1 MNTFLN
7 EMKYFNAYTTTE
19 NGAGA
24 LKTTGKAMLDAFG
37 SMGAMKESPEKD
49 ILKIFVKAFNED
61 REMAMR
67 LLFYMRDVRGGQGM
81 RRVFRVCVKWLGDT
95 HPEYVLH
102 NLDNF
107 LFFGRGDDIF
117 ALVDTAAW
125 RDTVTWLQIHM
136 IEDLE
141 KSKNGQEVSLMA
153 KWMPSEN
160 TSSQETRKLARRLQK
175 DMALSPKTYRKLL
188 SFLRGEIKLVES
200 QMSQNEWDKIKFEN
214 VPSRASMKYSN
225 AFEKHLQDRYY
236 DYLKEVS
243 EGKAKI
249 NAGALFPVDIVHKI
263 LEMRYGNIK
272 TKDRFLYNGMWNN
285 LPNYFEGKEET
296 GLCVVDV
303 SGSMWGTPME
313 VALSLGLYCAGKA
326 RGPFKN
332 HFITFS
338 GSPSLQEIGGE
349 DIIDDTLQMERAD
362 WGFNTNLEK
371 VFDLIVKTAISHK
384 VKPEDVPN
392 KLYIISDMQFDV
404 ATNERGL
411 GYTWLEVMKRKYQ
424 KYGYEMPALVF
435 WNVRASDCGMF
446 QETYEGLNVAMV
458 SGYSPSLFK
467 AVIEGT
473 QYEETERGELRQKID
488 PIEVMN
494 TALMNERY
502 DRVWTGESNESFEEE
517 NSLGGR

>member
-24 LKTTGKAMLDAFG
+24 LKTTGEAMLDAFG
-37 SMGAMKESPEKD
+37 SMGAMKDSSEEL
-49 ILKIFVKAFNED
+49 ILRTFIKAFNED

-117 ALVDTAAW
+117 ALVDTAVW
-125 RDTVTWLQIHM
+125 HDTVTWLQFHM
-136 IEDLE
+136 IKDLE
-141 KSKNGQEVSLMA
+141 KFKNGQEVSLMA

-175 DMALSPKTYRKLL
+175 DMKLSPKTYRQLL

-200 QMSQNEWDKIKFEN
+200 QMSQNKWDEIKFEN
-214 VPSRASMKYSN
+214 VPSRASMKYTD
-225 AFEKHLQDRYY
+225 AFEKHSQDRYY
-236 DYLKEVS
+236 DYLKKVAD
-243 EGKAKI
+243 GNAKI
-249 NAGALFPVDIVHKI
+249 NAKALFPVDIVHKI
-263 LEMRYGNIK
+263 WQFRYSTIK
-272 TKDRFLYNGMWNN
+272 MKDRLIFNGMWNN

-303 SGSMWGTPME
+303 SGSMYGTPIK
-313 VALSLGLYCAGKA
+313 VAISLGLYCAGKA

-338 GSPSLQEIGGE
+338 RTPSLQEIGGE
-349 DIIDDTLQMERAD
+349 DVVDDVYTMERSD
-362 WGFNTNLEK
+362 WGVNTNLEK
-371 VFDLIVKTAISHK
+371 VFDLILATAIK
-384 VKPEDVPN
+384 ENVRPEDVPN
-392 KLYIISDMQFDV
+392 KLYIISDMQFDR
-404 ATNERGL
+404 AMTERSSE
-411 GYTWLEVMKRKYQ
+411 TWFNAMKRKYETF
-424 KYGYEMPALVF
+424 GYEMPAVVF
-435 WNVRASDCGMF
+435 WNVNAGICGMF
-446 QETYEGLNVAMV
+446 QETYNGLNVAMV

-473 QYEETERGELRQKID
+473 QYEEEERSGELRQKID

-494 TALMNERY
+494 TALLNERY
-502 DRVWTGESNESFEEE
+502 DRVWTGESNESFEKE
-517 NSLGGR
+517 NSLGRR